1 MVDRVRY
8 TSILGNALV
17 SEVDLAVSIYCYVLE
32 ESVTC
37 DSSVDIW
44 FRLFV
49 EVDNLSVATTFEV
62 EDTVVIPAVLVVT
75 DEETLRIGRKG
86 GFASSRKTEEDSG
99 VLTVLIGVCRAV
111 HRSDTLKWEEVV
123 HHREHTFLHLS
134 TIPCIEDNLL
144 V

>member
-1 MVDRVRY
+1 MIDRVRY
-8 TSILGNALV
+8 TSVLGNALV
-17 SEVDLAVSIYCYVLE
+17 SEINLAVLINSHVLK
-32 ESVTC
+32 ESVTS
-37 DSSVDIW
+37 DGTVDIR

-49 EVDNLSVATTFEV
+49 EVDDLSVATAFEV
-62 EDTVVIPAVLVVT
+62 EDTVVVPAVLVVT

-86 GFASSRKTEEDSG
+86 GLASSRKTEEDSG

>member
-1 MVDRVRY
+1 MIDRVRN
-8 TSILGNALV
+8 TSILGYALIC
-17 SEVDLAVSIYCYVLE
+17 EVDLTVLVYSYVLE
-32 ESVTC
+32 ERISADGVI
-37 DSSVDIW
+37 DVR
-44 FRLFV
+44 FRLLV
-49 EVDNLSVATTFEV
+49 EVDDLSVATAFEV
-62 EDTVVIPAVLVVT
+62 EDTVVVPAVLVVT

-86 GFASSRKTEEDSG
+86 GLASSRKTEEDSG